1 MSQPNQRSS
10 FRLHLQIPLT
20 ALFKIIG
27 IKSKATDTKHSKIM
41 IKDISAGGIRMHTP
55 FNLPTEMS
63 LLLEFTF
70 QLFHQEMKIL
80 GIIRRKTML
89 NPSLYEYG
97 IEFSIAD
104 KTIEHQL
111 TSHLIMLGSRLRH
124 TPVLASCSFCSDE
137 DMEDIHSMSY
147 DIT

>member
-55 FNLPTEMS
+55 LNLPTEMS

>member
-1 MSQPNQRSS
+1 MSQPNKRSS

-27 IKSKATDTKHSKIM
+27 IKNKATDTKHSKIM

-55 FNLPTEMS
+55 LNLPTEMS

-70 QLFHQEMKIL
+70 HLFHQEMKIL
-80 GIIRRKTML
+80 GIIKRKTML

-104 KTIEHQL
+104 KAIEHQL

-124 TPVLASCSFCSDE
+124 TNVLASCSFTSDE
-137 DMEDIHSMSY
+137 DMEDIYSMSY